1 MFGSIRVL
9 NSIDII
15 IYLYQILS
23 RHDDFKNHTG
33 DWQALTLRDKY
44 IEELGRP
51 SSLSLNHFIN
61 VFFKAVMGVIF
72 YILCT

>member
-33 DWQALTLRDKY
+33 DWQVLTL
-44 IEELGRP
+44 
-51 SSLSLNHFIN
+51 SLSSGSDSKCGSSNHDRIW
-61 VFFKAVMGVIF
+61 
-72 YILCT
+72 YIH